1 MLIEIVT
8 KEYIYI
14 YIGMINERLF
24 FIYFFF
30 YDKHASMKGI
40 ESSIS
45 KKHYNMY
52 HDHNVLKHFAIWLVV
67 IFYIHK

>member
-1 MLIEIVT
+1 MLIAIVT
-8 KEYIYI
+8 KENIYIYI
-14 YIGMINERLF
+14 YILESSKKDI
-24 FIYFFF
+24 FF
-30 YDKHASMKGI
+30 YDKHTSTKGI

-45 KKHYNMY
+45 IKHYNMY